1 MDEVERLR
9 VENAELKALVSKL
22 LARFE
27 ELEARLKQDSGNS
40 SKPPSSDLGR
50 NRKPPVEPSGRK
62 PGGQPGHEGRT
73 REQVLP
79 EEVDTV
85 EDRDPETCA
94 NCGKPLGEQERLDAH
109 IRQVTETP
117 EFKAFVQEFRLWLKR
132 CPKCGR
138 TTRGGMPVGAPKGA
152 FGPRLQA
159 RVAIL
164 DGRFRMTRRET
175 RAIAKD
181 LFGVRISV
189 GSVQAC
195 CEAVSAATAT
205 TTEAIHA
212 EVKQAAS
219 VHADET
225 GFGRCGKD
233 RMWLWVA
240 ATEDAEVFRLL
251 SGRGRGQAKDLLG
264 EDFSGIL
271 HRDRWKPYE
280 QFEDAMHQLCHSHIR
295 RDFQA
300 MLESGGET
308 GTQGAMLKLASDRA
322 FHLWHQFER
331 DEINRQGLIQAMKP
345 IQAEIRKRLQRLRD
359 AVRQGSGAFTV
370 GTTKKARGTAG
381 DLLWQWEAL
390 WTYVETEGVVPTNNE
405 AERAIRKAVLWR
417 KGSFGAE
424 SDEGCRFV
432 ERMLTLVGT
441 AAKRSIDLLD
451 WLTQAVQ
458 ANIEGRTTPD
468 FRT

>member
-1 MDEVERLR
+1 
-9 VENAELKALVSKL
+9 
-22 LARFE
+22 
-27 ELEARLKQDSGNS
+27 
-40 SKPPSSDLGR
+40 
-50 NRKPPVEPSGRK
+50 
-62 PGGQPGHEGRT
+62 
-73 REQVLP
+73 
-79 EEVDTV
+79 
-85 EDRDPETCA
+85 
-94 NCGKPLGEQERLDAH
+94 LDAS

-138 TTRGGMPVGAPKGA
+138 TTRGAMPEGAPKGA
-152 FGPRLQA
+152 FGARLQA
-159 RVAIL
+159 RIAIL
-164 DGRFRMTRRET
+164 GGRFRLTRRET

-195 CEAVSAATAT
+195 CEAASAAAAT
-205 TTEAIHA
+205 TAESIHT

-233 RMWLWVA
+233 RMWLWGA
-240 ATEDAEVFRLL
+240 ATEFAEAFRLL
-251 SGRGRGQAKDLLG
+251 PGRGQAQAQDLLG
-264 EDFSGIL
+264 ERFSGIL

-280 QFEDAMHQLCHSHIR
+280 QFHLASHQLCHSHIR
-295 RDFQA
+295 RDFQC

-331 DEINRQGLIQAMKP
+331 EELDRRALIQQMKP
-345 IQAEIRKRLQRLRD
+345 IQAEIRKRLVALRN
-359 AVRQGSGAFTV
+359 GPE
-370 GTTKKARGTAG
+370 TTKKARGTAG
-381 DLLWQWEAL
+381 DLLRQWDAL
-390 WTYVETEGVVPTNNE
+390 WTYVETEGAVPTNNE
-405 AERAIRKAVLWR
+405 AERAVRKAVLWR
-417 KGSFGAE
+417 KGSLGAE
-424 SDEGCRFV
+424 SEEGCRFV

-441 AAKRSIDLLD
+441 AKRRGIDLLE
-451 WLTQAVQ
+451 WLTRAIQADL
-458 ANIEGRTTPD
+458 EGRPAPE

>member
-1 MDEVERLR
+1 MGEIERLR
-9 VENAELKALVSKL
+9 KENAELKALVSKL
-22 LARFE
+22 LARID
-27 ELEARLKQDSGNS
+27 ELEARLKQNSGNS
-40 SKPPSSDLGR
+40 SRPPSSDLGR
-50 NRKPPVEPSGRK
+50 KRIPPVEPSGRK

-73 REQVLP
+73 REQVP
-79 EEVDTV
+79 AEAVHEVK
-85 EDRDPETCA
+85 DRDPETCA
-94 NCGKPLGEQERLDAH
+94 NCGEPLVDEPRMDAH
-109 IRQVTETP
+109 IRQVVETP
-117 EFKAFVQEFRLWLKR
+117 EFKAFVQEFRLWRKR
-132 CPKCGR
+132 CRKCGR
-138 TTRGGMPVGAPKGA
+138 TTRGTMPEGAPKGA

-159 RVAIL
+159 RIAML
-164 DGRFRMTRRET
+164 GGRFRLTRRET

-181 LFGVRISV
+181 LFGVRISL

-195 CEAVSAATAT
+195 CEAVSLVTAT
-205 TTEAIHA
+205 TVEVIHA
-212 EVKQAAS
+212 EVKQSAS

-225 GFGRCGKD
+225 GFGRCGED

-251 SGRGRGQAKDLLG
+251 PGRGREQALDLLG
-264 EDFSGIL
+264 AEFSGKL
-271 HRDRWKPYE
+271 HRDRWRPYE
-280 QFEDAMHQLCHSHIR
+280 QFEDATHQLCFSHIR

-331 DEINRQGLIQAMKP
+331 EEIDRLELIQTMMP
-345 IQAEIRKRLQRLRD
+345 IQTEIRKRLLRLRD
-359 AVRQGSGAFTV
+359 GP

-381 DLLWQWEAL
+381 DLLRQWEAL

-405 AERAIRKAVLWR
+405 AERAIRKAVIWR

-424 SDEGCRFV
+424 SDKGCRFV

-441 AAKRSIDLLD
+441 GARRGIDLLD
-451 WLTQAVQ
+451 WLTQALQ
-458 ANIEGRTTPD
+458 ANLENRSTPE
-468 FRT
+468 FRA